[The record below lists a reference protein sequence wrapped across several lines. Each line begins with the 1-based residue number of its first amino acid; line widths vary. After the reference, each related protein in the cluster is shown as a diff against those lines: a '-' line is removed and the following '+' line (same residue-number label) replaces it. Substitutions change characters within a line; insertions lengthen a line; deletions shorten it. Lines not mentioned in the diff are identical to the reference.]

1 MTFASLLL
9 VIALLLVGLPI
20 LGIIFL
26 KIMKQMV
33 DRTDAKAHELDKEEA
48 KILTD
53 LNSGMKRMEER
64 IEALE
69 TILINR
75 RD

>member
-1 MTFASLLL
+1 
-9 VIALLLVGLPI
+9 
-20 LGIIFL
+20 
-26 KIMKQMV
+26 MV